1 MTSRIVTIAIYGVL
15 FASLGVLELLA
26 RYGPQKVP
34 TLAQALRWA
43 MRRRSAQIGIVMA
56 WWWIGWHFLVS

>member
-26 RYGPQKVP
+26 RYRPRTVA
-34 TLAQALRWA
+34 TLAQTLRWT